1 MPHPVTPRGRKDFSV
16 AIICALEVESDAVE
30 LLFDH
35 IWDANGDRYGKAHD
49 DTNSYR
55 TGAIGNHNVVLAYM
69 TGMGKVQAATVA
81 KSCRSSFP
89 CIRIALIVGICG
101 GVPGSIEGGMFLG
114 DIIISDE
121 ILPYDFGKR
130 FPGTFKYRETASCST
145 VSSEVQAFLRKLRSP
160 KGREHLISRT
170 EHHLD
175 ALRTRSS
182 DYSRPSRQTD
192 LLFEPNY
199 HHKHHETSQC
209 KTCGKPKSCKK
220 AQKATCKDL
229 KCDVEK
235 LVVRSRSSQ
244 RKFSIHFG
252 RIASGDTVMKSG
264 MDRDRIAD
272 KEKVIAFEMEGAGI
286 AGIMPFIVIKGVC
299 DYADS
304 HKNKIWQKHAAGAAA
319 SCMKSMLEQWAV
331 MDQFEE
337 THQQPSG
344 SSQESKCSIKETSS
358 EVCALPTRNNEGY
371 HSKHNPDASNEEL
384 LRVLPELDSCF
395 KCVIKSFREHRK
407 YLPRDADLKEIL
419 KNQRF
424 IVSDHAKVLLSNGSI
439 SSSRVSCLEIALG
452 IQKKL
457 EIIEDLVRQ
466 IRVTT
471 QTRSQPISA
480 LSSLKVSDIPCKHRS
495 NPQANKS
502 YIQNSVEDLESLIQN
517 FTSAMSQP
525 MKIYDWRESTITR
538 APKRRRKFEDFRVVQ
553 QAARSLYEA
562 VGTACAAH
570 TVHTV
575 HISLQPALD
584 GTTTRVRFNVAFFQ
598 HKKAPENTVWID
610 VESTIKSHESYSQLE
625 FTSSSGESHS
635 LKRQRETERGNCSS
649 AQRKRVQFK
658 FPVAPIQSLCP
669 KTDAVEIPNL
679 HIQRNFC
686 KVVERFLNQQEPDSC
701 IGLLGDNRT
710 CKHLAYVA
718 SRTSVT
724 TSAMSLSELISQ
736 PRSDITMEMSQY
748 ERVRL
753 AKYLATAVL
762 YYHATP
768 WLNKGWRSEDVHLIN
783 SSDPFIE
790 QPQHILAYMTSSVS
804 TEFQPVCPGY
814 HRFVRNPVLFGLGVM
829 LLELAFQAPL
839 SSLERSTE
847 LQGEESDFIE
857 YFTAC
862 RVVEFSHAKIS
873 KSFKDVIKRCL
884 YCDFG
889 HDNDFTSPALQ
900 QAFYNNVITVLEDLE
915 ERFRELQLD

>member
-1 MPHPVTPRGRKDFSV
+1 MPLPVIPRGRKDFSV

-35 IWDANGDRYGKAHD
+35 TWDANGDRYGKALN

-81 KSCRSSFP
+81 KSCSSSFP

-101 GVPGSIEGGMFLG
+101 GVPGSIEGGIFLG

-130 FPGTFKYRETASCST
+130 FPGTFKCRETASCS
-145 VSSEVQAFLRKLRSP
+145 SGGSEVQAFLRKLRSP
-160 KGREHLISRT
+160 KGRDHLLSRT
-170 EHHLD
+170 EHHFD

-182 DYSRPSRQTD
+182 DYSCPSRQSD

-199 HHKHHETSQC
+199 HHKHHDTSKCKICGET
-209 KTCGKPKSCKK
+209 KSCKK

-235 LVVRSRSSQ
+235 SVVRSRPSQ
-244 RKFSIHFG
+244 RNFSIHFG
-252 RIASGDTVMKSG
+252 RIASGDTVMKSS

-286 AGIMPFIVIKGVC
+286 AGIMPFLVIKGVC

-304 HKNKIWQKHAAGAAA
+304 HKNKIWQKHSAGAAA

-337 THQQPSG
+337 THQQPPG
-344 SSQESKCSIKETSS
+344 SLQESICSIKETASA
-358 EVCALPTRNNEGY
+358 VCALPTRNDEGY
-371 HSKHNPDASNEEL
+371 HSQHNTDASNEEL
-384 LRVLPELDSCF
+384 LRVLPEIDSCF

-439 SSSRVSCLEIALG
+439 GSSRVSFLEIALG

-457 EIIEDLVRQ
+457 ESIEDLIRQ

-471 QTRSQPISA
+471 RTRSQPISA
-480 LSSLKVSDIPCKHRS
+480 ISSLKL
-495 NPQANKS
+495 
-502 YIQNSVEDLESLIQN
+502 YTQNFIEDLESLIQN
-517 FTSAMSQP
+517 FTSVTNQP
-525 MKIYDWRESTITR
+525 MKTYEWRESTITKIP
-538 APKRRRKFEDFRVVQ
+538 ARRRKFEDFRVIQ

-570 TVHTV
+570 AVHNV
-575 HISLQPALD
+575 HISLQPAID

-598 HKKAPENTVWID
+598 HTKAPENTVWID
-610 VESTIKSHESYSQLE
+610 VESTIKSHGSNSQLE
-625 FTSSSGESHS
+625 FTSSSGESHT
-635 LKRQRETERGNCSS
+635 LKRQREVERENCSS

-658 FPVAPIQSLCP
+658 LPVSPIQSLCA
-669 KTDAVEIPNL
+669 KTDVVEIPNL

-710 CKHLAYVA
+710 CKHLAYLA

-724 TSAMSLSELISQ
+724 TAATSLSELISQ

-768 WLNKGWRSEDVHLIN
+768 WLNGGWRSEDVHLID

-804 TEFQPVCPGY
+804 TESQPVSPGY

-839 SSLERSTE
+839 SSLERSIE
-847 LQGEESDFIE
+847 LQGEESDFVE